1 MKAQARLGLYGLIL
15 VAVFAVAGVTAN
27 AVVPQ
32 DTVQAWSETT
42 PEDRPGAEAGDDETH
57 SSGHAGPE
65 AADASLG
72 LGLAQDG
79 YQLTEVT
86 APTET
91 SIEDELAFTVTG
103 PNGQPVT
110 DFELDHEQE
119 MHLIAV
125 RADGQHFR
133 HVHPERDERG
143 IWSIPWQ
150 WQGAG
155 SYRVFADFVPTET
168 GQGLT
173 LSTTVQVAGD
183 YVPVPAEQP
192 VTQTS
197 VDGFEVAV
205 EGELVAG
212 KASRL
217 TMTVTQDGE
226 PVAELEPY
234 LGAFGHLVALR
245 DGDLAYLHVHPHG
258 EAPKAGE
265 TSGPDIVFEATAPTP
280 GRYLLYL
287 DFQVDGQVHTAP
299 LVLDTSPDR
308 GTVGEDGKPGD
319 EQHDNE
325 HAKGDNDDH

>member
-143 IWSIPWQ
+143 LRSEERRV
-150 WQGAG
+150 GKGG
-155 SYRVFADFVPTET
+155 S
-168 GQGLT
+168 
-173 LSTTVQVAGD
+173 
-183 YVPVPAEQP
+183 
-192 VTQTS
+192 
-197 VDGFEVAV
+197 
-205 EGELVAG
+205 
-212 KASRL
+212 SR
-217 TMTVTQDGE
+217 
-226 PVAELEPY
+226 
-234 LGAFGHLVALR
+234 R
-245 DGDLAYLHVHPHG
+245 W
-258 EAPKAGE
+258 PKRAGE
-265 TSGPDIVFEATAPTP
+265 QE
-280 GRYLLYL
+280 Y
-287 DFQVDGQVHTAP
+287 
-299 LVLDTSPDR
+299 
-308 GTVGEDGKPGD
+308 
-319 EQHDNE
+319 
-325 HAKGDNDDH
+325 

>member
-1 MKAQARLGLYGLIL
+1 
-15 VAVFAVAGVTAN
+15 
-27 AVVPQ
+27 
-32 DTVQAWSETT
+32 
-42 PEDRPGAEAGDDETH
+42 
-57 SSGHAGPE
+57 GPE

-150 WQGAG
+150 SQGAG

-173 LSTTVQVAGD
+173 LSTTLQVAGD
-183 YVPVPAEQP
+183 YVPLPANQP
-192 VTQTS
+192 VTPTRG
-197 VDGFEVAV
+197 DRFEEAD
-205 EGELVAG
+205 EGGMGVRKG
-212 KASRL
+212 SRL
-217 TMTVTQDGE
+217 TMTDSQDGE
-226 PVAELEPY
+226 PVANLEPY
-234 LGAFGHLVALR
+234 LGAFGHLVALS
-245 DGDLAYLHVHPHG
+245 DVDLAYMHVNPHG

-265 TSGPDIVFEATAPTP
+265 TSGPDIVFEATAPT
-280 GRYLLYL
+280 
-287 DFQVDGQVHTAP
+287 
-299 LVLDTSPDR
+299 
-308 GTVGEDGKPGD
+308 
-319 EQHDNE
+319 
-325 HAKGDNDDH
+325 